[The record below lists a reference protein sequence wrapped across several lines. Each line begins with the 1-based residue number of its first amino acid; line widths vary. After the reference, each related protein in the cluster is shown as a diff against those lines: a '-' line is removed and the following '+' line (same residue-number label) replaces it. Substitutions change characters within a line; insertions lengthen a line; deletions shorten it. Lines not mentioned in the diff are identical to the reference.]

1 MTDLELR
8 RAILDEL
15 EFQPHIDAR
24 SIGVA
29 IKDGVVCLTGHVST
43 YAEKFAA
50 ERAVKNVKGVK
61 ALAEEIEVRVPGE
74 QDVSDE
80 VIAARCVDVL
90 HWNSAVPDERIQ
102 IEVQQG
108 WVTLEGEVD
117 WQYQREAAE
126 STVRKLTGVVGINN
140 FLVVRPKAT
149 AADIKAKVEAAFSR
163 NAQLNARQIRVSVE
177 GTSVKLEGHVH
188 FWVERKAAENAAW
201 AVPGVSRVDNHL
213 LIA

>member
-80 VIAARCVDVL
+80 VIASRCVDVL

-117 WQYQREAAE
+117 WHYQREAAE

-177 GTSVKLEGHVH
+177 GTNVKLEGHVH

>member
-1 MTDLELR
+1 MSDLELR

-24 SIGVA
+24 AIGVA
-29 IKDGVVCLTGHVST
+29 VEDGVVCLTGHVCT

-74 QDVSDE
+74 LAVGDE
-80 VIAARCVDVL
+80 VVASRCVDVL
-90 HWNSAVPDERIQ
+90 HWNSVVADEHIQ
-102 IEVQQG
+102 IKVQQG
-108 WVTLEGEVD
+108 WVTLEGNVN

-126 STVRKLTGVVGINN
+126 STVRKLVGVVGINN
-140 FLVVRPKAT
+140 FLVVKPIASPE
-149 AADIKAKVEAAFSR
+149 DIKTQVEAAFSR
-163 NAQLNARQIRVSVE
+163 NAQLNTRHIRVSVE
-177 GTSVKLEGHVH
+177 GNSVKLEGHVH

-201 AVPGVSRVDNHL
+201 AVPGVSRVDNHI